1 MNRFKEHLKKGEKP
15 MGTFIESCSPYVV
28 EATGQT
34 GLDFIII
41 DNEHSPIDAE
51 KSADLVKAAELTGL
65 TPFCRVRE
73 ISRSSILKLLDIG
86 AQGLIIPNV
95 KTVDEV
101 KKLVEWT
108 KYAPIGGRGFC
119 PSRKD
124 GFGYRLNMT
133 VPETMRYFNE
143 EVLLIPQCETVEA
156 LEKIEQIANLE
167 GVDGIFIG
175 PFDLSISMGMP
186 GDFEN
191 PVFREAL
198 EKIIT
203 TVHKAGK
210 FTIMFAGT
218 EQKVREAYASGND
231 SVAYS
236 LDMDHYIQAMRKAV
250 SAFKNTIW

>member
-1 MNRFKEHLKKGEKP
+1 MNHFKQLLKKGEKP
-15 MGTFIESCSPYVV
+15 IGTFIESCSPYVV

-34 GLDFIII
+34 GFDFIII

-65 TPFCRVRE
+65 TPFCRIRE
-73 ISRSSILKLLDIG
+73 ISRSSVLKLLDIG
-86 AQGLIIPNV
+86 AQGLIVPNV

-101 KKLVEWT
+101 KKLVQWT
-108 KYAPIGGRGFC
+108 KYAPIGMRGFC

-124 GFGYRLNMT
+124 GFGYRQSMT
-133 VPETMRYFNE
+133 VSETMQYFND
-143 EVLLIPQCETVEA
+143 EVLLIPQCETAEA
-156 LEKIEQIANLE
+156 LEKIEEIANQE

-198 EKIIT
+198 ERIVT
-203 TVHKAGK
+203 AVHKAGK

-218 EQKVREAYASGND
+218 EQKVREAYAGGND

-250 SAFKNTIW
+250 LAFKNTAR